1 MNRFA
6 ELLDRLAYEPGRN
19 NKLRLLTGYFREVA
33 DPDRG
38 YALAALTGALS
49 FKHAKPALI
58 RELIASR
65 TDPVLFGLSYDYV
78 GDLSETVALMWPRRG
93 ANSDESFPGYPS
105 PQPSTTR
112 GEGAQRSAALS
123 ASTISLTDFQSEG
136 RTSLSVPSPLVGE
149 GRGGGYSGRDANE
162 SSYPSNHNNPPPP
175 TLTEVVTTLRTLG
188 KTELP
193 KQLERW
199 LDELDETGRWALL
212 KLVTGALRIG
222 ISARLAKTAAAAL
235 GDKDPHEVELIWP
248 GLAPPYLDLF
258 AWLEG
263 RAEKPVNRDPAPFRP
278 VMLAH
283 AIEDSD
289 FAVLDP
295 ADYIAEW
302 KWDGIRVQAVA
313 GRDDHGH
320 ITARLYS
327 RTGEDIT
334 GSFPDLVPSLR
345 LPGAIDGELLIL
357 REGRVQSFNVLQQ
370 RLNRKV
376 VSPKLIKEFPI
387 QLRAYDLL
395 GDDENDLRELP
406 FAERRERLETFIK
419 ELDDPRI
426 DLSPT
431 VAFANWEALTAARAD
446 PASAGAGEDADAV
459 EGVMLKRR
467 DAPYLPGRP
476 KGQWW
481 KWKRDPHI
489 IDAVLMYAQRGH
501 GKRSSFYSDYTFG
514 VWTAGEGGDEL
525 VPVGKAYFGFTD
537 EELLQIDRFVRRNT
551 TEKFGPVRHVV
562 HEGDKGLVLEV
573 AFEGLQRSPRHK
585 SGVAMRFPRIS
596 RLRWDKPPR
605 EADRLETLERML
617 KAEAV
622 EIEA

>member
-19 NKLRLLTGYFREVA
+19 NKLRLLTGYFREVG

-58 RELIASR
+58 RDLIAAR
-65 TDPVLFGLSYDYV
+65 TDEVLFGLSYDYV
-78 GDLSETVALMWPRRG
+78 GDLSETVALMWPK
-93 ANSDESFPGYPS
+93 AEL
-105 PQPSTTR
+105 
-112 GEGAQRSAALS
+112 AA
-123 ASTISLTDFQSEG
+123 
-136 RTSLSVPSPLVGE
+136 
-149 GRGGGYSGRDANE
+149 
-162 SSYPSNHNNPPPP
+162 HNNPPPP

-248 GLAPPYLDLF
+248 GLSPPYLDLF

-263 RAEKPVNRDPAPFRP
+263 RGDKPVNRDPAPFRP

-289 FAVLDP
+289 FAALDP

-313 GRDDHGH
+313 GRDEHGH

-387 QLRAYDLL
+387 HLRAYDLL

-406 FAERRERLETFIK
+406 FAERREHLERFIGK
-419 ELDDPRI
+419 LGDPRI

-431 VAFANWEALTAARAD
+431 VSFGSWEALTAARAH

-501 GKRSSFYSDYTFG
+501 GKRSSYYSDYTFG

-537 EELLQIDRFVRRNT
+537 KELLQIDRFVRRNT

-562 HEGDKGLVLEV
+562 HEPEQGLVLEV

-596 RLRWDKPPR
+596 RLRWDKPPK

-617 KAEAV
+617 KAEPA
-622 EIEA
+622 EIDM